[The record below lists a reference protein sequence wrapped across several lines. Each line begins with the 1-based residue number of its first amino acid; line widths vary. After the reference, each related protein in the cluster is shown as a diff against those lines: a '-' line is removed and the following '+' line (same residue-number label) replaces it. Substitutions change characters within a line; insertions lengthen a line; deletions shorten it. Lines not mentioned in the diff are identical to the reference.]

1 VPPHL
6 ISIDLSD
13 VSSITYTRV
22 QNPLINWSTHT
33 PNFVISKDRMV
44 MRITII
50 RGYPKFNVSPETQ
63 DRAAGQAVI
72 LDSPKVLT
80 LV

>member
-1 VPPHL
+1 M
-6 ISIDLSD
+6 
-13 VSSITYTRV
+13 
-22 QNPLINWSTHT
+22 
-33 PNFVISKDRMV
+33 VI
-44 MRITII
+44 RITTI
-50 RGYPKFNVSPETQ
+50 RGYPKFNVSSETQ